1 METPG
6 CSFIHPVDRIR
17 PFQYNIS
24 ASILQKGEDGV
35 KQFFGMSQRGNLEE
49 ALQGLRQPQFIM
61 LLSNDAQF
69 EDHVQALEKRFPGV
83 PSIGCIG
90 MSYQTSIVEKGVGV
104 VAFSDGVAA
113 AANVLECVST
123 MPVKYIRRLEQ
134 DMQQL
139 GGGSRDTVCIDFCT
153 GNDAC
158 VLTTMYTALRKRGIS
173 LVGGTGGEGRISAN
187 GRVYRDAVAY
197 GLIRNQHGQVKT
209 YKENIY
215 HQLGNYR
222 FIASGTDRANY
233 ILGTLNGKPAKQVYK
248 DILHVT
254 DEEILTRTF
263 QNPFGKINGD
273 DTCIISIKEVNGNAL
288 ACYRQVNDS
297 DVLILLEL
305 GDYQAITR
313 ETIRQICQDFPRRSA
328 IFSVNCLFRYKLFSE
343 RGYMQPYLREM
354 ASLGCHAGVVGY
366 GEHYNNRF
374 VNQSMTCV
382 VFE

>member
-1 METPG
+1 MK
-6 CSFIHPVDRIR
+6 
-17 PFQYNIS
+17 QYY
-24 ASILQKGEDGV
+24 
-35 KQFFGMSQRGNLEE
+35 GMSRSGNLAE
-49 ALQGLRQPQFIM
+49 AIQGLRNPQFIM
-61 LLSNDAQF
+61 LLSNDTQF
-69 EDHVQALEKRFPGV
+69 EEHVAALEKAFPGV

-90 MSYQTSIVEKGVGV
+90 MCYLTDVVEHGVGV
-104 VAFSDGVAA
+104 IAYSDGVTA
-113 AANVLECVST
+113 AANVLENVST
-123 MPVKYIRRLEQ
+123 MPVKYIKRLEQ
-134 DMQQL
+134 DIQAV
-139 GGGSRDTVCIDFCT
+139 GGSGRDTVCIDFCA

-158 VLTTMYTALRKRGIS
+158 VLTTIHTVLQRRGIS
-173 LVGGTGGEGRISAN
+173 LVGGTGDQGKVSAN
-187 GRVYRDAVAY
+187 GRVYPDAVAY
-197 GLIRNQHGQVKT
+197 GVVRNQTGRVKT

-222 FIASGTDRANY
+222 FIASDTDRANY
-233 ILGTLNGKPAKQVYK
+233 ILGALNGKSAKQVYK

-273 DTCIISIKEVNGNAL
+273 DTCIISIKEVQGNAL
-288 ACYRQVNDS
+288 ACFRQVNDS

-313 ETIRQICQDFPRRSA
+313 NTIQQICQDFPRRSA

-343 RGYMQPYLREM
+343 HNYMQTYLRDM
-354 ASLGCHAGVVGY
+354 AALGCHAGFVGY